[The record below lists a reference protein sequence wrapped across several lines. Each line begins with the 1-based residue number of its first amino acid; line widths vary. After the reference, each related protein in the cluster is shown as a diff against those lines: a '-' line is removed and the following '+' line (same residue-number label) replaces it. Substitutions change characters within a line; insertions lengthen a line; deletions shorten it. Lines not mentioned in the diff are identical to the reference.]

1 MQGCSCTDCR
11 NDGKPQN
18 KASRDVAL
26 IRFRQVRYTRI
37 LNPKVE
43 TLISGCNYYTCVC
56 ARVLVCARAVCV
68 CVCVCVR
75 ERERERE
82 RESVCLSLCVCVYL
96 CASFSLLSLLSP
108 SLCLR
113 EWGSVCTMKA

>member
-43 TLISGCNYYTCVC
+43 TLISVGGSLFAS
-56 ARVLVCARAVCV
+56 ARGD
-68 CVCVCVR
+68 
-75 ERERERE
+75 
-82 RESVCLSLCVCVYL
+82 
-96 CASFSLLSLLSP
+96 ASG
-108 SLCLR
+108 
-113 EWGSVCTMKA
+113 EIDWVV

>member
-1 MQGCSCTDCR
+1 MDCR

-56 ARVLVCARAVCV
+56 TRVLVCARAVCV
-68 CVCVCVR
+68 WLGKCGGGG
-75 ERERERE
+75 ERRR
-82 RESVCLSLCVCVYL
+82 RQ
-96 CASFSLLSLLSP
+96 
-108 SLCLR
+108 
-113 EWGSVCTMKA
+113 

>member
-1 MQGCSCTDCR
+1 MYGQMQGCSCTDCR

-68 CVCVCVR
+68 CVCVC

-82 RESVCLSLCVCVYL
+82 RECVCVCLSLCVCVSVCVFL
-96 CASFSLLSLLSP
+96 SSLSPLTLSLF
-108 SLCLR
+108 
-113 EWGSVCTMKA
+113 A

>member
-68 CVCVCVR
+68 CVCVR

-82 RESVCLSLCVCVYL
+82 RECVCVSLSLCVCICVRL
-96 CASFSLLSLLSP
+96 SLFSLSSHPL
-108 SLCLR
+108 
-113 EWGSVCTMKA
+113 SVCVNGAVFVR